1 MAATDARDL
10 QPVRL
15 FLTEMVLAASV
26 TPGDERMTDI
36 LNRGGELPVL
46 LAGADPRQE
55 GAWMEIPIDQ
65 IQMVVPPPHVSP
77 PDKRMARERHEV
89 RMRVG
94 EWEVMGIA
102 HMRPGS
108 EMDAFLLSTQ
118 PFMPLT
124 DATLASPAAPFGEA
138 YPVVIV
144 NLREAEF
151 HHD

>member
-1 MAATDARDL
+1 MSIVIKKNLPSATI
-10 QPVRL
+10 
-15 FLTEMVLAASV
+15 
-26 TPGDERMTDI
+26 I
-36 LNRGGELPVL
+36 LSR
-46 LAGADPRQE
+46 
-55 GAWMEIPIDQ
+55 
-65 IQMVVPPPHVSP
+65 

-89 RMRVG
+89 RMRIG
-94 EWEVMGIA
+94 EWEVMGTA

-108 EMDAFLLSTQ
+108 EMDAYLLSTQ